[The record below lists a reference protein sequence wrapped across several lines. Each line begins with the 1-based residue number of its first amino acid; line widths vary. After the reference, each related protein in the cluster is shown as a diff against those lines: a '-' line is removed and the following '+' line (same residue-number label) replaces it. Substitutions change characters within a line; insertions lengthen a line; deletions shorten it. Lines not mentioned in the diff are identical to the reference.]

1 MIKELKILEI
11 FTLLIFNVLL
21 YNNIYIIIIN
31 TMAIYLGMYSF
42 KIFEE
47 DIGATPSEII
57 IRYLFGFITASF
69 MIFLI
74 SLFSAQLLQNY
85 NLLKIFISSF
95 ISIPVLHLLFFKYE
109 RKYIKPLR
117 YVVYGKKNYYK
128 NILEE
133 ITKKSRGNIVFIG
146 YIETLEELEFYNNNV
161 NYDRLLIANPYISDK
176 MKKYIEKRNIKKEYI
191 TSIAERFLKRIP
203 LKIMYSFEEYYKI
216 YFSEKEEPKLKRVID
231 ILFSVVLLIIF
242 SPVMLLISIVILL
255 ESGFPLVFRQKRFG
269 KNQMPFEMI
278 KFRTMDKKGKI
289 LKSGK
294 LIRKT
299 RVDEVLQ
306 FINVIKGDMSI
317 VGPRPEIEKFHNQ
330 MLRNINYYE
339 IRYQTKPGIT
349 GWAQIYYK
357 YTQSLEDYKRKT
369 EYDLYY
375 IKNRSIMLDL
385 QIMLKTVETMF
396 FHKGQ

>member
-1 MIKELKILEI
+1 
-11 FTLLIFNVLL
+11 
-21 YNNIYIIIIN
+21 
-31 TMAIYLGMYSF
+31 
-42 KIFEE
+42 
-47 DIGATPSEII
+47 
-57 IRYLFGFITASF
+57 
-69 MIFLI
+69 
-74 SLFSAQLLQNY
+74 
-85 NLLKIFISSF
+85 
-95 ISIPVLHLLFFKYE
+95 
-109 RKYIKPLR
+109 
-117 YVVYGKKNYYK
+117 
-128 NILEE
+128 
-133 ITKKSRGNIVFIG
+133 
-146 YIETLEELEFYNNNV
+146 
-161 NYDRLLIANPYISDK
+161 
-176 MKKYIEKRNIKKEYI
+176 
-191 TSIAERFLKRIP
+191 
-203 LKIMYSFEEYYKI
+203 
-216 YFSEKEEPKLKRVID
+216 
-231 ILFSVVLLIIF
+231 
-242 SPVMLLISIVILL
+242 MLLISIVILL